1 MTKLFQIKFLM
12 MKNIVKN
19 KLVLW
24 VIGLL
29 VLANLVT
36 LVIFWA
42 GRLHQMKAGTPKEF
56 LAAKLNFDENQKMQ
70 YFDLAKEHHENAQII
85 RAKIKESKEEFFDLL
100 KQPNVSDSTEK
111 AAARK
116 VSLNLEELDRY
127 TLDHFKKVRALCNP
141 EQKKLFDEIIHQ
153 ITGAVS
159 DQNNRPHMRENGP
172 PMPPN
177 AQPMPPSPPR

>member
-1 MTKLFQIKFLM
+1 

-24 VIGLL
+24 VIGIL

-42 GRLHQMKAGTPKEF
+42 GRMHPMSSGSPREF
-56 LAAKLNFDENQKMQ
+56 LAEKLNFDENQKKQ

-85 RAKIKESKEEFFDLL
+85 REKIKESKDAFFDLI
-100 KQPNVSDSTEK
+100 KEPNVSDSTEK

-116 VSLNLEELDRY
+116 VSLNLEELDLY
-127 TLDHFKKVRALCNP
+127 TLGHFKKVRAICNP
-141 EQKKLFDEIIHQ
+141 EQKKSFDEIIHQ

-159 DQNNRPHMRENGP
+159 DQNNRPPMQQNGP
-172 PMPPN
+172 PPPPN
-177 AQPMPPSPPR
+177 AQPMPPNPPQ

>member
-1 MTKLFQIKFLM
+1 

-24 VIGLL
+24 VIAVL

-36 LVIFWA
+36 LVLFWA
-42 GRLHQMKAGTPKEF
+42 GRMRPMREGSPRAF
-56 LAAKLNFDENQKMQ
+56 LAAKLHFDENQKKQ
-70 YFDLAKEHHENAQII
+70 YFDLAEEHHENAQMI
-85 RAKIKESKEEFFDLL
+85 RAKIKESKDAFFDLL

-116 VSLNLEELDRY
+116 VSFNLEELDLY

-141 EQKKLFDEIIHQ
+141 EQKKLFDELIHQ

-159 DQNNRPHMRENGP
+159 EQNRPPLQQNGP
-172 PMPPN
+172 PPPN
-177 AQPMPPSPPR
+177 AQQMPPNPPQ

>member
-1 MTKLFQIKFLM
+1 

-24 VIGLL
+24 VIGIL

-42 GRLHQMKAGTPKEF
+42 GRMHQMRAGSPKEF
-56 LAAKLNFDENQKMQ
+56 LAEKLNFDENQKKQ
-70 YFDLAKEHHENAQII
+70 YFDLAKEHHENAQVI
-85 RAKIKESKEEFFDLL
+85 REKIKESKDAFFDLL
-100 KQPNVSDSTEK
+100 KQPNVTDSTEK
-111 AAARK
+111 VAARK
-116 VSLNLEELDRY
+116 VSLNLEELDLY

-141 EQKKLFDEIIHQ
+141 EQKKLFDEILHQ

-159 DQNNRPHMRENGP
+159 DQNNRPPMQQNGP
-172 PMPPN
+172 PPPN
-177 AQPMPPSPPR
+177 AQQMPPNPPQ